1 MEIEESHLLNVH
13 VDVSHGLAVVQA
25 HHGGSDS
32 DGRLAVGR
40 HRSYFIVAPEA
51 AFRTQGWR
59 AATSAAGSLVVRAE
73 RVEAVLARAR
83 FPHVFSKVT
92 AG

>member
-13 VDVSHGLAVVQA
+13 VDVCHGFAVVQA
-25 HHGGSDS
+25 HHGGSDG
-32 DGRLAVGR
+32 DRRLAVGR
-40 HRSYFIVAPEA
+40 HRSYFIV
-51 AFRTQGWR
+51 
-59 AATSAAGSLVVRAE
+59 ATSAAGSLVVRAE